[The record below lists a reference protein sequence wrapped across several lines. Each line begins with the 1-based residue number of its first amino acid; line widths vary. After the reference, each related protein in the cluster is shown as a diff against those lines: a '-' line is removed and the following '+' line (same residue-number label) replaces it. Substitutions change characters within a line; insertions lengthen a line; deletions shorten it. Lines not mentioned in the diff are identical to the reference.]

1 MTGGTFVLA
10 WPWVLLALPLPWI
23 LQRLLSPARPA
34 GGGAL
39 HVPFFQDLKAMG
51 TTRPAAHS
59 RAVYALSGLAW
70 VLLVAGA
77 ARPQWLGEPV
87 DLPVSGRDLML
98 AVDVSGSM
106 ENTDYSL
113 NGHSATR
120 LDVVKAVA
128 GGFIKQRTG
137 DRLGLII
144 FGSRAYLQTPL
155 TFDRAT
161 VDQMLRE
168 SVIGLAGRETAI
180 GDAIVLAVKRLREQA
195 EDSRVLVLLTDGANT
210 AGNVSPQAA
219 AQLAA
224 QAKIRIYTIGIGAGE
239 VGVRTPFGT
248 LMQTGSD
255 LDPETLKSIAKA
267 TGGRYFQATNT
278 GELETV
284 YRDLD
289 RLEPSVRDSRTYR
302 PLMSLYYWPAGAA
315 LIIALGLL
323 FRPRRPWLK
332 RAGRVPEVLHDST

>member
-1 MTGGTFVLA
+1 MTGGTFGLA

-23 LQRLLSPARPA
+23 LQRLLPPARPA
-34 GGGAL
+34 GGAAL
-39 HVPFFQDLKAMG
+39 QVPFFQDLKAMG
-51 TTRPAAHS
+51 TTHPAAHS
-59 RAVYALSGLAW
+59 RAAYALASLAW

-106 ENTDYSL
+106 ESADYSL
-113 NGHSATR
+113 NGRSATR

-128 GGFIKQRTG
+128 GGFIEQRAG
-137 DRLGLII
+137 DRLGLIV

-161 VDQMLRE
+161 VEQMLRE
-168 SVIGLAGRETAI
+168 TVIGLAGRETAI

-195 EDSRVLVLLTDGANT
+195 EDNRVLILLTDGANT
-210 AGNVSPQAA
+210 AGNVAPLAA

-224 QAKIRIYTIGIGAGE
+224 QAKVRIYTIGIGAGQ
-239 VGVRTPFGT
+239 VGMRTPFGT
-248 LMQTGSD
+248 LLQTGSD
-255 LDPETLKSIAKA
+255 LDPATLKAIAA
-267 TGGRYFQATNT
+267 TTGGRYFQATNT
-278 GELETV
+278 TELEKV
-284 YRDLD
+284 YQDLD

-302 PLMSLYYWPAGAA
+302 PLVSLYYWPAGMA
-315 LIIALGLL
+315 LIIAMGLL
-323 FRPRRPWLK
+323 LRPRRTGQA
-332 RAGRVPEVLHDST
+332 RAGRVPEALHGPA